1 MTRRTDEQLM
11 LSYARAS
18 DRKAFDELY
27 HRYAAM
33 LRGLARARVF
43 RADDA
48 DDIVQ
53 QTFLQ
58 VHRARAGFREG
69 ERFSSWVVTILM
81 NLCRDQARRNRRK
94 PEVALEI
101 DALASHDDPREDK
114 DAQATAKVR
123 VDAALGTLEETIRTI
138 LVEHYYGERRLCDI
152 ANDLGLHPTTV
163 RVRAHRACISLRAKL
178 AEAS

>member
-11 LSYARAS
+11 LSYARMN
-18 DRKAFDELY
+18 DLGAFDELY
-27 HRYAAM
+27 QRHAAM
-33 LRGLARARVF
+33 LRGLARTRVF

-58 VHRARAGFREG
+58 VHRARASFRDG

-81 NLCRDQARRNRRK
+81 NLCRDQARRHRRK
-94 PEVALEI
+94 PELALEM
-101 DALASHDDPREDK
+101 DAFASHDEPRDDT
-114 DAQATAKVR
+114 DARATAKVR

-152 ANDLGLHPTTV
+152 ANDLGMNPTTV
-163 RVRAHRACISLRAKL
+163 RVRAHRACVSLRAKL